1 MLNKFDKWRLFL
13 SSYLPLYILVII
25 QNYRF
30 FLSMTKNIFIKLNI
44 ISDTIKEE
52 PSYKWIFFVVIIILS
67 INSIVTIHRFVISK
81 SNKKFDL
88 AGKYEKT
95 GDSIIS
101 YIFTYLVPLLSMDIN
116 NGNSILIN
124 LLLFIFIGILYVAQ
138 DLIYLNPIL
147 ALLGFSFY
155 INDEKIII
163 TKFTLEKLKEFEENG
178 YKVKGNR
185 LGSDIYIFREVIS
198 KGKNNI

>member
-13 SSYLPLYILVII
+13 SSYLPLYILIII
-25 QNYRF
+25 QNYSF
-30 FLSMTKNIFIKLNI
+30 FSSMLKNILIKLNS
-44 ISDTIKEE
+44 ISGTIKEE
-52 PSYKWIFFVVIIILS
+52 PPYKWIFFGVIIFLS
-67 INSIVTIHRFVISK
+67 LISFCTIHRFVISK
-81 SNKKFDL
+81 SNRQFNIT
-88 AGKYEKT
+88 GKYEKT

-116 NGNSILIN
+116 NGNSIIVN
-124 LLLFIFIGILYVAQ
+124 LLLFIFIGVLYVAQ

-163 TKFTLEKLKEFEENG
+163 TKFSLEKLKEFEENG

-185 LGSDIYIFREVIS
+185 LGSYIYVFREVIS
-198 KGKNNI
+198 KEDSHM

>member
-13 SSYLPLYILVII
+13 SSYLPLYILIII
-25 QNYRF
+25 QNYSF
-30 FLSMTKNIFIKLNI
+30 FSSMLKNILIKLNG
-44 ISDTIKEE
+44 ISGTIKEE
-52 PSYKWIFFVVIIILS
+52 PPYKWIFFVVIIFLNLIS
-67 INSIVTIHRFVISK
+67 FCTIHRFVISK
-81 SNKKFDL
+81 SNRKFNIT
-88 AGKYEKT
+88 GKYEKT

-116 NGNSILIN
+116 NGNSIIVN
-124 LLLFIFIGILYVAQ
+124 LLLFIFIGVLYVAQ

-163 TKFTLEKLKEFEENG
+163 TKFSLEKLKEFEENG

-185 LGSDIYIFREVIS
+185 LGSYIYVFREVIS
-198 KGKNNI
+198 KEDSHM

>member
-13 SSYLPLYILVII
+13 SSYLPLYILIII
-25 QNYRF
+25 QNYSF
-30 FLSMTKNIFIKLNI
+30 FSSMLKNILIKLNS
-44 ISDTIKEE
+44 ISGTIKEE
-52 PSYKWIFFVVIIILS
+52 PPYQWIFFGVIIFLS
-67 INSIVTIHRFVISK
+67 LISFCTIHRFVISK
-81 SNKKFDL
+81 SNRQFNIT
-88 AGKYEKT
+88 GKYEKT

-116 NGNSILIN
+116 NGNSIIIN
-124 LLLFIFIGILYVAQ
+124 LLLFIFIGVLYVAQ

-163 TKFTLEKLKEFEENG
+163 TKFSLEKLKEFEENG

-185 LGSDIYIFREVIS
+185 LGSYIYVFREVIS
-198 KGKNNI
+198 KEDSHM

>member
-1 MLNKFDKWRLFL
+1 
-13 SSYLPLYILVII
+13 
-25 QNYRF
+25 
-30 FLSMTKNIFIKLNI
+30 
-44 ISDTIKEE
+44 
-52 PSYKWIFFVVIIILS
+52 
-67 INSIVTIHRFVISK
+67 
-81 SNKKFDL
+81 
-88 AGKYEKT
+88 
-95 GDSIIS
+95 
-101 YIFTYLVPLLSMDIN
+101 MDIN

>member
-13 SSYLPLYILVII
+13 SSYLPLYILIII
-25 QNYRF
+25 QNYSF
-30 FLSMTKNIFIKLNI
+30 FSSMLKNILIKLNG
-44 ISDTIKEE
+44 ISGTIKEE
-52 PSYKWIFFVVIIILS
+52 PPYKWIFFGVIIFLS
-67 INSIVTIHRFVISK
+67 LISFCTIHRFVISK
-81 SNKKFDL
+81 SNRQFNIT
-88 AGKYEKT
+88 GKYEKT

-116 NGNSILIN
+116 NGNSIIVN
-124 LLLFIFIGILYVAQ
+124 LLLFIFIGVLYVAQ

-163 TKFTLEKLKEFEENG
+163 TKFSLEKLKEFEENG

-185 LGSDIYIFREVIS
+185 LGSYIYVFREVIS
-198 KGKNNI
+198 KEDSHM

>member
-1 MLNKFDKWRLFL
+1 ML
-13 SSYLPLYILVII
+13 
-25 QNYRF
+25 
-30 FLSMTKNIFIKLNI
+30 KNILIKLNS
-44 ISDTIKEE
+44 ISGTIKEE
-52 PSYKWIFFVVIIILS
+52 PPYKWIFFGVIIFLS
-67 INSIVTIHRFVISK
+67 LISFCTIHRFVISK
-81 SNKKFDL
+81 SNRQFNIT
-88 AGKYEKT
+88 GKYEKT

-116 NGNSILIN
+116 NGNSIIIN
-124 LLLFIFIGILYVAQ
+124 LLLFIFIGVLYVAQ

-163 TKFTLEKLKEFEENG
+163 TKFSLEKLKKFEENG

-185 LGSDIYIFREVIS
+185 LGSYIYVFREVIS
-198 KGKNNI
+198 KEDSHM

>member
-13 SSYLPLYILVII
+13 SSYLPLYMLIII
-25 QNYRF
+25 QNYSF
-30 FLSMTKNIFIKLNI
+30 FSSMLKNILIKLNG
-44 ISDTIKEE
+44 ISGTIKEE
-52 PSYKWIFFVVIIILS
+52 PPYKWIFFGVIIFLNLIS
-67 INSIVTIHRFVISK
+67 FCTIHRFVISK
-81 SNKKFDL
+81 SNRKFNIT
-88 AGKYEKT
+88 GKYEKT

-116 NGNSILIN
+116 NGNSIIVN
-124 LLLFIFIGILYVAQ
+124 LLLFIFIGVLYVAQ

-163 TKFTLEKLKEFEENG
+163 TKFSLEKLKEFEENG

-185 LGSDIYIFREVIS
+185 LGSYIYVFREVIS
-198 KGKNNI
+198 KEDSHM

>member
-13 SSYLPLYILVII
+13 SSYLPLYILIII
-25 QNYRF
+25 QNYSF
-30 FLSMTKNIFIKLNI
+30 FSSMLKNILIKLNG
-44 ISDTIKEE
+44 ISGTIKEE
-52 PSYKWIFFVVIIILS
+52 PPYKWIFFGVIIFLNLIS
-67 INSIVTIHRFVISK
+67 FCTIHRFVISK
-81 SNKKFDL
+81 SNRKFNIT
-88 AGKYEKT
+88 GKYEKT

-116 NGNSILIN
+116 NGNSIIVN
-124 LLLFIFIGILYVAQ
+124 LLLFIFIGVLYVAQ

-163 TKFTLEKLKEFEENG
+163 TKFSLEKLKEFEENG

-185 LGSDIYIFREVIS
+185 LGSYIYVFREVIS
-198 KGKNNI
+198 KEDSHM